1 MSDNVS
7 DNGNQ
12 GSGASRPKS
21 GNRVYR
27 ALLAVLTFVV
37 LALVVVALLF
47 APWPGWLV
55 DQPGGNGSGGS
66 RQVHQTQLTYYC
78 PSKMALSDTGK
89 YGDSQFQAN
98 DGDMASSARYGAFGS
113 VYRATVGPLTNG
125 SEASDEILKG
135 PNSIDGASVKTLG
148 GSLDQGSR
156 AFDTHLLAAK
166 SGTGATASIASWATT
181 GDLQGVA
188 ATACQVPALRQ
199 DFLLTGTKTGSTQ
212 QLVVANPSSK
222 ATSLQVKVWDTKHNQ
237 QLQLSTGSTLN
248 VGANGES
255 TMELSSAVPGADG
268 LFVSI
273 DSGETPVSAVV
284 RSVSMDGLD
293 AKGSDFVTPVGE
305 PSNDVYLPGINEGDQ
320 VRLLL
325 HAETASDATISW
337 VNSKGSADQA
347 KQQHVEAGKVA
358 VVDLGAAPQDIAG
371 IRVSGSAKLN
381 AEANVTQSSDGGH
394 VDFAFVSPVKPAAH
408 SAIAL
413 PDKTSGELTL
423 LNDSDEAA
431 TTTIRAYDGEGSEAG
446 SKQISVPARGGI
458 RVAVGDVSDKAA
470 LITLDHAQ
478 HIAWGM
484 RVTQSDVSG
493 AGLAGVAYISPSSL
507 EPQSAQ
513 VWAKADRSIVR

>member
-1 MSDNVS
+1 MSNNVS
-7 DNGNQ
+7 DNQ
-12 GSGASRPKS
+12 RDSSKTKS
-21 GNRVYR
+21 QSRVYR
-27 ALLAVLTFVV
+27 VVLAVLTFVV
-37 LALVVVALLF
+37 LALMIVCLLF
-47 APWPGWLV
+47 APWPSWLV
-55 DQPGGNGSGGS
+55 DNPGSNGSSGS
-66 RQVHQTQLTYYC
+66 RRVHQTELTYYC

-98 DGDMASSARYGAFGS
+98 DGNMASSARYGAFGS

-125 SEASDEILKG
+125 SESGDDTLKG
-135 PNSIDGASVKTLG
+135 PNSVDGASVKTFS
-148 GSLDQGSR
+148 GSLDSGSR

-166 SGTGATASIASWATT
+166 SGTGATASVASWATT

-188 ATACQVPALRQ
+188 ATTCQVPVLRQ
-199 DFLLTGTKTGSTQ
+199 DFLLTGTKTGTTQ

-222 ATSLQVKVWDTKHNQ
+222 ATSLQVRVWDTKHAQ
-237 QLQLSTGSTLN
+237 PLQLSTGSTLN
-248 VGANGES
+248 VGADGEA

-273 DSGETPVSAVV
+273 NSGETPVSAVV

-305 PSNDVYLPGINEGDQ
+305 PASDVYLPGIDEGDQ
-320 VRLLL
+320 VKLLL
-325 HAETASDATISW
+325 HADAASDATISW

-347 KQQHVEAGKVA
+347 KQQHVEAGKVS
-358 VVDLGAAPQDIAG
+358 VVDLGAAPQDISG

-381 AEANVTQSSDGGH
+381 AEASVTRSGDGGH
-394 VDFAFVSPVKPAAH
+394 VDFAFISPVRPASH

-413 PDKTSGELTL
+413 PDKTNGELTL
-423 LNDSDEAA
+423 LNDSDDSA
-431 TTTIRAYDGEGSEAG
+431 TTTIRAYDGQGSEAG

-458 RVAVGDVSDKAA
+458 RVAVSDISDKAS

-484 RVTQSDVSG
+484 RVTQADVSG
-493 AGLAGVAYISPSSL
+493 AGLAGVAYVSPSSL
-507 EPQSAQ
+507 EPQSME
-513 VWAKADRSIVR
+513 VWAKADRSIVH